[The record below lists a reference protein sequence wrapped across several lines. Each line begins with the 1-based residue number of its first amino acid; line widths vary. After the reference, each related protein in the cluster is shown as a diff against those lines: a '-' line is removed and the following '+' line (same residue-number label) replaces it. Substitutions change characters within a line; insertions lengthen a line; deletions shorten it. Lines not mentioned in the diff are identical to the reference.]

1 MTGSRDGGADDR
13 APVTAGPMRA
23 GRRGPRADARGYGT
37 ARRTGLWHG
46 PTHGAM
52 ARADTRGHGTG
63 RHTGPWHVLTHGAD
77 GPGQRAPSPLTIED
91 CGIAPPVR
99 AGLPRRRGCDD
110 GLRDG
115 GADDRAPVTAGPVVA
130 GLPGRA
136 GPMMAGRRGP
146 RADARGHGTC

>member
-1 MTGSRDGGADDR
+1 MA
-13 APVTAGPMRA
+13 
-23 GRRGPRADARGYGT
+23 RADAGGHGT
-37 ARRTGLWHG
+37 GRRTGLWHG

-99 AGLPRRRGCDD
+99 AGLPRWRGDD
-110 GLRDG
+110 G
-115 GADDRAPVTAGPVVA
+115 APVSA
-130 GLPGRA
+130 RRRW
-136 GPMMAGRRGP
+136 AGRRVG
-146 RADARGHGTC
+146 AGGHGWGRRTRRSR